1 MPKGWKWYIPLYGIG
16 IPMWVQV
23 LIALAM
29 AIFTYGYYIPW
40 ARRELAKPTTP

>member
-23 LIALAM
+23 LIALY
-29 AIFTYGYYIPW
+29 TGTTTHQ
-40 ARRELAKPTTP
+40 KPNIRGD

>member
-16 IPMWVQV
+16 IPMWVQG

-29 AIFTYGYYIPW
+29 IIFTYGYVVPYV
-40 ARRELAKPTTP
+40 RRELAKPTTP